1 MLAPLLAPPDDD
13 MEVILFSESSF
24 FFLFSRKSLALL
36 LSSLGLDL
44 GRDCERERLEPSPA
58 SECLSLRFRLES
70 SPSLDDSSF
79 EPSSF
84 SELGFCLTV
93 SQRTKA

>member
-1 MLAPLLAPPDDD
+1 LLAPPDDD
-13 MEVILFSESSF
+13 MEVILFSEISF

-36 LSSLGLDL
+36 LSSLTLVL

-84 SELGFCLTV
+84 SELGFC
-93 SQRTKA
+93 